1 MASTSAS
8 VLKST
13 PVLFVDQVEPCAAF
27 WRERF
32 GFHATIEVPGK
43 SGLAYVQLEAGTV
56 EIMYQSH
63 ESLAAESAE
72 LQAAARAGKAFLYV
86 EVPDIQSALAACSGL
101 PLVKPLND
109 TFYGAREFTLRDPG
123 GHLVTFAQQGAAA

>member
-1 MASTSAS
+1 MASMSAS

-32 GFHATIEVPGK
+32 GFDATIEVPGK
-43 SGLAYVQLEAGTV
+43 SGLAYVQLEAGAV
-56 EIMYQSH
+56 ELMYQSF
-63 ESLAAESAE
+63 ESLEAESAE
-72 LQAAARAGKAFLYV
+72 LRAAAHAGKAFLYV

-101 PLVKPLND
+101 PLVKAMND